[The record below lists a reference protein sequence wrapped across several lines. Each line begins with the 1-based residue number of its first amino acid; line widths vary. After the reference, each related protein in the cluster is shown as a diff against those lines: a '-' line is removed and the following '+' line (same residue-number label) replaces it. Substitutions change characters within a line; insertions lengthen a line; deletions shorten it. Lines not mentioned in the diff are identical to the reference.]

1 MENRKNIYNIRRRMG
16 MKKILSVLLF
26 VITVAA
32 FSVNAQASKDAEKKA
47 MLSVSDEE
55 VVKFINAFPEFLKE
69 NKDLNP
75 SDASS
80 VTAAMTTIA
89 ANKDKWEAFAKDK
102 GFTSYENFLK
112 VTTAVTT
119 AYAYQLLQHNSGQ
132 LEKQIA
138 KMPEAA
144 QAIAKAQ
151 MKPAREQI
159 NQYSKMISPET
170 LEVVKNHMDELQK
183 VFIPAEKTKS
193 KKK

>member
-1 MENRKNIYNIRRRMG
+1 MN
-16 MKKILSVLLF
+16 KILSVLLF

>member
-16 MKKILSVLLF
+16 MNKILSVLLF